1 MQKSLTT
8 ALHAGLPKKLQVGRE
23 RKRRVR
29 CEEGRRVSHSRSRIG
44 CRNAQR
50 SFGASQ
56 SLATSSESISVSR
69 ISARPLLHSRFPTRQ
84 PQCSLHS
91 DCHRWI
97 HENFRCLKNER
108 LDKVWSVILNTFK
121 YGRAKPCK
129 KRKASRR
136 FFKDYIP
143 RRVVRG
149 NTKQRRPQPA

>member
-1 MQKSLTT
+1 VTYQQYLQSDHWIGLRT
-8 ALHAGLPKKLQVGRE
+8 ARIAAAKG
-23 RKRRVR
+23 R
-29 CEEGRRVSHSRSRIG
+29 CELCKKPARFVEAHHLIYRESWFDTV
-44 CRNAQR
+44 
-50 SFGASQ
+50 ASD
-56 SLATSSESISVSR
+56 LR
-69 ISARPLLHSRFPTRQ
+69 
-84 PQCSLHS
+84 CLHS

-97 HENFRCLKNER
+97 HKNFRCLKNER